1 MITTVGAFII
11 FSVCLAGCGMHAYFV
26 GRRVGIEQAVDYM
39 ADNGH
44 IDVED

>member
-1 MITTVGAFII
+1 MSRFII

>member
-1 MITTVGAFII
+1 LITTVGAFII

>member
-1 MITTVGAFII
+1 
-11 FSVCLAGCGMHAYFV
+11 MHAYFV